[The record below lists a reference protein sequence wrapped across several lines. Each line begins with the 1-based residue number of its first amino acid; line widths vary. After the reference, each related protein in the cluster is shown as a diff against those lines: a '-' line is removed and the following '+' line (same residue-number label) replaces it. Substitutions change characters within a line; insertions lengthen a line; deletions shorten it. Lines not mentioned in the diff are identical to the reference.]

1 MTRPQV
7 NIIVPLFNEEEVFG
21 ELIKRL
27 EQLIEN
33 SKLSIE
39 VILVDDGSKDS
50 TPLKMRELS
59 LNNGK
64 FHSVILS
71 RNFGHQLAL
80 TAGLKYVNATD
91 AVLII
96 DGDLQDPPELLDE
109 FYGYY
114 TKGYDVVY
122 AVRKKRK
129 ESVFKRVA
137 YNWFYKFLKRV
148 SYIDIPLDSGDF
160 SLISVAVVKY
170 LNSMPEE
177 SRFLRGMRSWIGFKQ
192 IGVEYEREKRFT
204 GDSKYPFSKLVK
216 LALNGIFNFSEYP
229 IRFISS
235 MGIGIILVSFV
246 YFVSV
251 ILKKFFFGEVPQGFT
266 ALLFMIILFGGIQLL
281 AIGII
286 GEYILRIFFQVKNRP
301 LFITKERIAG
311 KKVQETEPER
321 PVAVYG
327 ETE

>member
-27 EQLIEN
+27 ERLIDS

-50 TPLKMRELS
+50 TPQKMRELS
-59 LNNGK
+59 LSNAR

-114 TKGYDVVY
+114 KKGYDVVY

-129 ESVFKRVA
+129 ESIFKRLA
-137 YNWFYKFLKRV
+137 YNWFYKFLKKV

-160 SLISVAVVKY
+160 SLISTSVVNH
-170 LNSMPEE
+170 LNAMPEE
-177 SRFLRGMRSWIGFKQ
+177 SRFLRGMRSWIGFNQ

-204 GDSKYPFSKLVK
+204 GDSKYPLSKLVK

-235 MGIGIILVSFV
+235 LGIGIIFISFI

-301 LFITKERIAG
+301 LFITKERIANRT
-311 KKVQETEPER
+311 VQENQQAQSSEIYQE
-321 PVAVYG
+321 A
-327 ETE
+327 

>member
-27 EQLIEN
+27 ERLIN
-33 SKLSIE
+33 SSKLSIE
-39 VILVDDGSKDS
+39 VILVDDGSKDA

-59 LNNGK
+59 LSNAR

-114 TKGYDVVY
+114 KQGYDVVY

-129 ESVFKRVA
+129 ESFFKRLA
-137 YNWFYKFLKRV
+137 YDWFYRFLKKV

-160 SLISVAVVKY
+160 SLISTSVVKQ
-170 LNSMPEE
+170 LNAMPEE

-229 IRFISS
+229 IKFISS
-235 MGIGIILVSFV
+235 MGIGIIFISFL
-246 YFVSV
+246 YFFYV
-251 ILKKFFFGEVPQGFT
+251 IIKKVFFGQVPAGFP

-301 LFITKERIAG
+301 LFITKERIAN
-311 KKVQETEPER
+311 KTVQEDEEVRSPE
-321 PVAVYG
+321 VYQD
-327 ETE
+327 

>member
-1 MTRPQV
+1 MARPQV

-27 EQLIEN
+27 ENLIDN

-39 VILVDDGSKDS
+39 VILVDDGSKDA

-59 LNNGK
+59 LNNSR

-109 FYGYY
+109 FYEYY
-114 TKGYDVVY
+114 KNGYDVVY

-129 ESVFKRVA
+129 ESLFKRVA
-137 YNWFYKFLKRV
+137 YNSFYKFLKKV

-160 SLISVAVVKY
+160 SLISTSVVKQ

-229 IRFISS
+229 IKFISS
-235 MGIGIILVSFV
+235 LGISIIFVSFA
-246 YFVSV
+246 YFVYV
-251 ILKKFFFGEVPQGFT
+251 VFKKIFLGEVPQGFP

-301 LFITKERIAG
+301 LFITKERIAN
-311 KKVQETEPER
+311 KTIQENEQKQSNEEFQYIP
-321 PVAVYG
+321 
-327 ETE
+327 